1 MFNNIFRIIQIS
13 RLFIKYDVDKMLVS
27 CGSGKCKFY
36 FYMLPWN
43 WFRKRHTDNIPI
55 KIRMMFEELGPIF
68 VKLGQVIS
76 TRKDLLPDDV
86 ANELSKLQDNVK
98 PFPKEISM
106 KIIENELGDK
116 ITNIFSDFTAE
127 PLASASIAQVHAAKL
142 KSISGLPEM
151 DDGQDVIV
159 KVVRPGIH
167 KAIEKDLLLMKRI
180 AVFLTSLSDDFKR
193 MHLIELVNDYEM
205 LVYDETDLIKESSNA
220 RKIKAN
226 FKDSKLIYIP
236 EIYWDYVTKNILVM
250 ERTYA
255 TPVNDKKELQK
266 QGINFEQLATNAVE
280 SFFIQVF
287 EHNFFHADMH
297 PGNIFIQKI
306 ENNVQFVL
314 VDFGIMGSLSNIDK
328 KYLAENFVAFFNK
341 DYAKVARLHVECEWV
356 PKDTNI
362 SLLEKAIR
370 ENCESMQDKSIEDVS
385 LSDVIL
391 GLFDTA
397 RKFKLEVQP
406 QLILMQKALLY
417 TEGLGREFHPK
428 LDLWKTSKPILEKWM
443 KKQKGITSILKTLK
457 NNSSEIIDLLPEMPG
472 ALRKIINLINNDQL
486 NLDNSIKRLD
496 MIERSISKNTRRN
509 YWMTAI
515 LILSLFAIVITY
527 LVHNNI
533 YYQSI
538 YWYILVLTIIIV
550 MLRPRKK

>member
-1 MFNNIFRIIQIS
+1 MINNLIRIIQIIY
-13 RLFIKYDVDKMLVS
+13 LFIKYDVDKMLVDS
-27 CGSGKCKFY
+27 SNASSKFY
-36 FYMLPWN
+36 FYILPWN
-43 WFRKRHTDNIPI
+43 WFRTKPVKNIPEKI
-55 KIRMMFEELGPIF
+55 KMMLEELGPIF

-76 TRKDLLPDDV
+76 TRKDLLGDDV
-86 ANELSKLQDNVK
+86 ANELSKLQDHVK

-106 KIIENELGDK
+106 RIIEEELGLK
-116 ITNIFSDFTAE
+116 INEVFSSFTPE
-127 PLASASIAQVHAAKL
+127 PLASASIAQVHEAQL
-142 KSISGLPEM
+142 KNGK
-151 DDGQDVIV
+151 DVIV
-159 KVVRPGIH
+159 KVVRPNI
-167 KAIEKDLLLMKRI
+167 KNEIERDLLLMKRI
-180 AVFLTSLSDDFKR
+180 AAYLTSLSDEFQR

-220 RKIKAN
+220 KKIKEN

-236 EIYWDYVTKNILVM
+236 EIYWDYVTKNMLVM
-250 ERTYA
+250 ERTFA
-255 TPVNDKKELQK
+255 TPVNDKEELRR
-266 QGINFEQLATNAVE
+266 QGIDFEQLSTNAVE

-306 ENNVQFVL
+306 DNNVQFVL
-314 VDFGIMGSLSNIDK
+314 VDFGIMGSLSNFDK

-370 ENCESMQDKSIEDVS
+370 ENCESMLDKSIEDVS

-443 KKQKGITSILKTLK
+443 KKQKGIPSILKTLK
-457 NNSSEIIDLLPEMPG
+457 NNSSEIIDLLPEIPG

-486 NLDNSIKRLD
+486 NLDNNIKKLD
-496 MIERSISKNTRRN
+496 MIEKSISKNTRRN

-515 LILSLFAIVITY
+515 LIFSLFAIVVTY

-538 YWYILVLTIIIV
+538 YWYILILTIVIV